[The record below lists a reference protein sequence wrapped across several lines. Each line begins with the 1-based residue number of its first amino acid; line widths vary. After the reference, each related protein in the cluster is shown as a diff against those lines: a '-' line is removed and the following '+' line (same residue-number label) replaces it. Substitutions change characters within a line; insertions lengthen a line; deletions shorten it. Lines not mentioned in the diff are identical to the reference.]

1 MRCVSGNNSHMVV
14 YNFGV
19 LLTFAEKNSL
29 LQPNEFL
36 EDSQKEISAIHP
48 PGRQIIYCYDFR
60 KLHIKMKI
68 NDAIIESSAVNQK
81 FITQN
86 VLWL

>member
-1 MRCVSGNNSHMVV
+1 MVV

-48 PGRQIIYCYDFR
+48 PGRQIIYCYVYIVAGYF
-60 KLHIKMKI
+60 
-68 NDAIIESSAVNQK
+68 S
-81 FITQN
+81 
-86 VLWL
+86 

>member
-14 YNFGV
+14 YKFSV

-48 PGRQIIYCYDFR
+48 AGRQIIYCYVYVVAGYF
-60 KLHIKMKI
+60 
-68 NDAIIESSAVNQK
+68 S
-81 FITQN
+81 
-86 VLWL
+86 